1 MRNSIVTFLL
11 AALLAIPA
19 SARFHTITKETAIEG
34 KRAGHRTYGSEN
46 KEENIQTANATDSL
60 RLKKEESAK
69 NHSSARKRNNS
80 TLPKKGN
87 TRTKDKRPELTIPNL
102 YEEIRK
108 NDLKYPKVV
117 LAQAILETGWFRSPA
132 CRNRNN
138 LFGLT
143 NPRTGKY
150 YEFDHWTDSV
160 RAYYDKVQYRF
171 KGGNYL
177 LWLQK
182 IGYAEDPEYVRA
194 VIRVMKML

>member
-1 MRNSIVTFLL
+1 MRNSIVTLLL
-11 AALLAIPA
+11 ATLITIPA
-19 SARFHTITKETAIEG
+19 SAQFHTITKETAIE
-34 KRAGHRTYGSEN
+34 KERTENRMYSFEN
-46 KEENIQTANATDSL
+46 KEENIKTASATDSL
-60 RLKKEESAK
+60 RLKKEEPAK
-69 NHSSARKRNNS
+69 NNHSARKSNDS
-80 TLPKKGN
+80 PLPKKGSTK
-87 TRTKDKRPELTIPNL
+87 TRDKLPELTIPNL

-108 NDLKYPKVV
+108 NNLKYPKVV

-150 YEFDHWTDSV
+150 YEFEHWTDSV
-160 RAYYDKVQYRF
+160 RAYYDKVQHRF

-194 VIRVMKML
+194 VIRVMRML